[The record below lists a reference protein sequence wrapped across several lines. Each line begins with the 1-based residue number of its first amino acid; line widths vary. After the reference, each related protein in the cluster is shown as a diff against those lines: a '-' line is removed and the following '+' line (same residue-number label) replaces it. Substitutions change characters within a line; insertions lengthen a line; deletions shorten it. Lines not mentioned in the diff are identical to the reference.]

1 MTNFNIVTWSAF
13 LIGLIFIIWIF
24 SLLSRF
30 VSFRQSS
37 LMHHN
42 EQLQNEIESKQ
53 KALSLL
59 NLQIESN
66 TIDNNVKLTAAQI
79 SVLNIYED
87 SHIRIPAD
95 ILEDLS
101 SRKFSSE
108 KEIFSYIE
116 NQRSFWKLENT
127 KKPYKG

>member
-1 MTNFNIVTWSAF
+1 
-13 LIGLIFIIWIF
+13 
-24 SLLSRF
+24 
-30 VSFRQSS
+30 
-37 LMHHN
+37 MHRN
-42 EQLQNEIESKQ
+42 EQLQNEIDSKQ

-66 TIDNNVKLTAAQI
+66 KIDNNVKLTAAQI

-116 NQRSFWKLENT
+116 NQRYFWKLENT